1 MRSGDTTTIYMVD
14 YETDSSMVR
23 EYMTNNEFSN
33 LLKAERNG
41 FIKIMNHV
49 LIVGSK
55 SRKA

>member
-1 MRSGDTTTIYMVD
+1 MRSVDSTAIYMVD

-23 EYMTNNEFSN
+23 EYMTNNEFRN

-49 LIVGSK
+49 QIIGST